1 MLEDKESRQ
10 FHPTRRVSYFR
21 CVCLVAFCVL
31 LCAPCGYILYV
42 TRGWVTSQQLGRL
55 KAGMAKRDVIVIL
68 GEPLNPKCDSTWDYY
83 GWEEWGSL
91 VRIRFDDGER
101 LLDGH

>member
-1 MLEDKESRQ
+1 MIDDKESRQ
-10 FHPTRRVSYFR
+10 SLPTRRVSYWR
-21 CVCLVAFCVL
+21 RVVLIVVCVL
-31 LCAPCGYILYV
+31 VFAPFGYMMYV

-55 KAGMAKRDVIVIL
+55 KAGMAKKDVIVIL
-68 GEPLNPKCDSTWDYY
+68 GEPLNPKYDSTWDYH
-83 GWEEWGSL
+83 GWEEWGLL